1 MRLPFTGLSNI
12 QKFFIS
18 LALVFAAAIID
29 LHLFTRKS
37 TQVELYDGLTSS
49 VSNLRV
55 SISKLEYLL
64 DMFVVAR
71 RFESST
77 IDLIKEDVE
86 KLDSEITG
94 VLGDPRFLAVIKG
107 NAQLSDGLNSITDDW
122 HNIKTEVGRLN
133 EAINQDEAMLIH
145 NAVDIHTVLVIEKA
159 DRLLGS
165 ISESRQAIFDDIRSL
180 EYKSIIGFV
189 LFALFVSF
197 AYYKR
202 VFSPVEKAA
211 RTARRVSTGSR
222 EARFSEDQRSLLG
235 RLGRELNAMLE
246 TLAREMSGLKAA
258 NSSLKERLAEEGL
271 RIRAFSSLMSCASN
285 SLSQNDVLNVALNEA
300 ASGTGADAGAVFVM
314 EEGQLRLRASYGFG
328 SAAPPREL
336 QQTSAAVLNGME
348 KSGYGGVF
356 HDIRGYPD
364 SSLGEFL
371 KSRGFESLLCLPIS
385 YNRETLG
392 CFLVIFKGGI
402 GDAEAKLPF
411 VEALARGA
419 AVSIGHAGL
428 FQGEYNARRFVERV
442 IHQMPFGVAVFDEKG
457 SCRLLNTA
465 LKKML
470 GAEKA
475 DLGGYEIMD
484 DALASQGM
492 LAPVKKAY
500 EGYAAEFTINYNPA
514 DIKRFNLSGPQRR
527 FKVKSFPLYGAGG
540 DISNIVVLYEELPG
554 APGESAGT
562 GDAT

>member
-1 MRLPFTGLSNI
+1 T
-12 QKFFIS
+12 
-18 LALVFAAAIID
+18 
-29 LHLFTRKS
+29 
-37 TQVELYDGLTSS
+37 
-49 VSNLRV
+49 
-55 SISKLEYLL
+55 
-64 DMFVVAR
+64 
-71 RFESST
+71 
-77 IDLIKEDVE
+77 
-86 KLDSEITG
+86 
-94 VLGDPRFLAVIKG
+94 
-107 NAQLSDGLNSITDDW
+107 
-122 HNIKTEVGRLN
+122 
-133 EAINQDEAMLIH
+133 
-145 NAVDIHTVLVIEKA
+145 EKA
-159 DRLLGS
+159 DRLLGV
-165 ISESRQAIFDDIRSL
+165 ISESRQVIFDDIRSL
-180 EYKSIIGFV
+180 EYKSIAGFV
-189 LFALFVSF
+189 LFALFVSLV
-197 AYYKR
+197 YYKR

-211 RTARRVSTGSR
+211 RTARRVSTGIG
-222 EARFSEDQRSLLG
+222 EARFSEDSRSLLG

-246 TLAREMSGLKAA
+246 TLARERSALKAA

-271 RIRAFSSLMSCASN
+271 RIRAFSNLMSRASN

-314 EEGQLRLRASYGFG
+314 EEGELRLRASYGFG
-328 SAAPPREL
+328 SAAPREL
-336 QQTSAAVLNGME
+336 QQASAAVLNGME

-356 HDIRGYPD
+356 NDIRGYPD
-364 SSLGEFL
+364 RTLGEFL

-392 CFLVIFKGGI
+392 CFLVIFKGEI

-475 DLGGYEIMD
+475 DLAGYGILED
-484 DALASQGM
+484 EALASRGM

-500 EGYAAEFTINYNPA
+500 EGYAAEFIINYNPA

-527 FKVKSFPLYGAGG
+527 LKVRSFPLFDAGG

-554 APGESAGT
+554 APGEPAART
-562 GDAT
+562 GDAP